1 MDAEVAVYWPRMFT
15 VPIGLIT
22 FMMAGF
28 AFIGAQ
34 KTGNAY
40 KKLKYPEG
48 RPEKKV
54 EDEVL
59 EAAEAEQR
67 GEQMG
72 VPEVESPENADS
84 PEPEGPSLAQ
94 AAASPEQD
102 DEPEQEPESAEEN
115 SAAAWTDEQLLSAG
129 WTQEQI
135 DAMRNG

>member
-1 MDAEVAVYWPRMFT
+1 MFYASGKQRAIFALSDLRVISDFKKCLRHFRT
-15 VPIGLIT
+15 VRRLA
-22 FMMAGF
+22 AG
-28 AFIGAQ
+28 
-34 KTGNAY
+34 
-40 KKLKYPEG
+40 
-48 RPEKKV
+48 KV

-72 VPEVESPENADS
+72 VPEIESPENADS